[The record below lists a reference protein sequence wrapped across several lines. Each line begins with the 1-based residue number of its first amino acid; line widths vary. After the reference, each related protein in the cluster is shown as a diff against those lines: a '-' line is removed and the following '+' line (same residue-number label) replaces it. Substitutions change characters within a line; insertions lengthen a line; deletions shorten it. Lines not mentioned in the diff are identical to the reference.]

1 MPYFSVIGIILG
13 ISLASVSN
21 GVFSFPF
28 LWISKFWGKEM
39 ISEKYQ
45 AFMGLGLLVYNI
57 AQLLINYVFDD
68 FGMLIQWWICCSCFF
83 ISLIIYLVILF
94 GITFFHRFKFINN
107 DYESISMKQRCKTIY
122 NFVKGMFM
130 LIIDILIF
138 LVVIVVVIVASGFL
152 NIVLALMFSTQN
164 SLTEVMYLPILS
176 TFMIISVT
184 LVFPEAISRF
194 AGVLFFKNCR
204 RELNQLNYPLV
215 SDVINR
221 NPNMTLATLAM
232 KTKFQSAWEKCN
244 TRYMNEKILVKV
256 VADDYITSDAMNFP
270 RIEFKTMDSEEFEHS
285 IESVPGDDYII
296 VCANGAI
303 QFRDVKSFFEQ
314 RSLDDVRMYSRKNM
328 LLFFSAYSIYFL
340 IPIVR
345 NIIIGVAPIN
355 TSDTGGAV
363 INFLNFFFGFFLLM
377 PQIALWIK
385 VHSILENLKDKSWN
399 VFKKTNQIFSS
410 KNLRNV
416 TIEDV
421 NQWNAELSHVFLCF
435 LTFSVAEFI
444 KC

>member
-1 MPYFSVIGIILG
+1 MYTMPYFSIIGIIFG

-68 FGMLIQWWICCSCFF
+68 LGMLIQWWICCSCFF
-83 ISLIIYLVILF
+83 LSLIIYLIILF

-107 DYESISMKQRCKTIY
+107 DYESISMKQRCKTVV
-122 NFVKGMFM
+122 NFIKGMFM

-138 LVVIVVVIVASGFL
+138 LVVVVVVIVMSGFL
-152 NIVLALMFSTQN
+152 NIVLALMFNTQN
-164 SLTEVMYLPILS
+164 SLTEVMYLPILFM
-176 TFMIISVT
+176 FMIISVT

-204 RELNQLNYPLV
+204 RELNYPLV
-215 SDVINR
+215 SDVIKR

-256 VADDYITSDAMNFP
+256 VADDYLTSDAMNFP
-270 RIEFKTMDSEEFEHS
+270 RIEFKTMDSEASTITFRME
-285 IESVPGDDYII
+285 ESHKWIKK
-296 VCANGAI
+296 AA
-303 QFRDVKSFFEQ
+303 
-314 RSLDDVRMYSRKNM
+314 
-328 LLFFSAYSIYFL
+328 
-340 IPIVR
+340 R
-345 NIIIGVAPIN
+345 NI
-355 TSDTGGAV
+355 D
-363 INFLNFFFGFFLLM
+363 L
-377 PQIALWIK
+377 
-385 VHSILENLKDKSWN
+385 
-399 VFKKTNQIFSS
+399 
-410 KNLRNV
+410 
-416 TIEDV
+416 
-421 NQWNAELSHVFLCF
+421 ELSHKKLILNSIAREEDKLNLREELNKISEDEIQIENSLEKNESLEKEHLSHDIYLHRVSVRLYSLYKLWQARKPLGFRID
-435 LTFSVAEFI
+435 FSAENEFNFRMFFTWI
-444 KC
+444 DCSIFYFTLVHFDSCVHC